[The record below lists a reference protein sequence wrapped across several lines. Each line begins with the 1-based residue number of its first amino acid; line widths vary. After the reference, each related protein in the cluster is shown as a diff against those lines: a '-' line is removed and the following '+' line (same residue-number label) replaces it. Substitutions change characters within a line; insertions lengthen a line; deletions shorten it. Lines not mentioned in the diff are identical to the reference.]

1 MIAAFFLAAAAHA
14 ATLPGLPIEFD
25 TDPEGRWVL
34 PASLPAGFAEA
45 GVQPGWPLTAVEGHK
60 LDDLEAIRRMVA
72 AGPARSVQ
80 LHFDTDA
87 GETVV
92 VVPRAPLVQVDD
104 LGLLPWPAD
113 FRAGETSWLDA
124 TDGFP
129 LLRDAS
135 GNAWRVDPATGAQ
148 TDVNA
153 PDDTQ
158 PGTIPAVWWSL
169 STRDWVLQRADGLQ
183 MADAAGAEAALAG
196 AWRIRGFQGAPG
208 DHLLV
213 PGPEG
218 LEVLSVTWPRDTP
231 ELPVC
236 VPDLPES
243 CLVSGRQVVATLG
256 ERAGG
261 PEEARR
267 QFGLACSGGVYRAC
281 LESVAMADDR
291 RAKEA
296 QACVAQDAN
305 SCHALGRH
313 RLDALP
319 DDTDPDVV
327 TMGILE
333 YACSVDASGS
343 LGERLR
349 RLEDVGDGCMMLSGA
364 FDTLGVQD
372 RALLTLD
379 QACVLG
385 RASACERATSRRAE
399 AFALKTVRECE
410 DPGLPLAS
418 SCVQLG
424 ILLQQREIKATTL
437 DDFSA
442 FLRACELGDEQGCVL
457 LGDYVDRWGITHPR
471 VVAAERTLQAACDD
485 GEQRACVGSAHLLV
499 RHEPRTDAYGQA
511 LTQFA
516 TACAAGLP
524 SACIA
529 GAEQRRIGQARKVE
543 APEPVGLWTSA
554 CDLDSAPGCAGL
566 GERLSRSKKTWDATY
581 MAWTKACD
589 TGEAGACTDL
599 GRFVTNKHDPAWPGE
614 QSSEAYLRQGCDN
627 GDAEGC
633 FWLADADLP
642 KKGDPPEPAYLL
654 LEQSC
659 EGGHGDACAELGRVH
674 MQRKTSFDDE
684 IAANHMEAACDAGHF
699 ESCKELGTMYLR
711 GKGVEKD
718 RTRAKELAQRYSVNA
733 RRRHLRLGGH
743 LGFPYVAGAEG
754 ELVLPIPVGPALS
767 VTGSYSYLPTLGGVM
782 SQLQGDSMPDVS
794 QDLWYA
800 DAGVRI
806 YPNNKARGLY
816 GMAGVHRIQAVGGAL
831 QAPITREGVS
841 ARLGM
846 YNENKAFYTRVEM
859 GIAQYGMV
867 DLADFDDDE
876 TGTFPLVQATLGV
889 SFGLAVF

>member
-1 MIAAFFLAAAAHA
+1 MIAALLLLGAAHA
-14 ATLPGLPIEFD
+14 AELPGLPIDFD
-25 TDPEGRWVL
+25 TDDAGQWVL
-34 PASLPAGFAEA
+34 PAELPAGFAEA

-72 AGPARSVQ
+72 AGPARPVQ
-80 LHFDTDA
+80 LHFDTEE

-92 VVPRAPLVQVDD
+92 VVPRAPLVRVED
-104 LGLLPWPAD
+104 LGLLAWPVG
-113 FRAGETSWLDA
+113 FKRGSVSWLDA
-124 TDGFP
+124 PDGFP

-135 GNAWRVDPATGAQ
+135 GNAWQLDPATGAQ

-153 PDDTQ
+153 PGETQ
-158 PGTIPAVWWSL
+158 PGEIPQVWWSL
-169 STRDWVLQRADGLQ
+169 SERDWVLQRADSLTET
-183 MADAAGAEAALAG
+183 DAAGARQALAG
-196 AWRIRGFQGAPG
+196 AWRIRGFQGSPG

-243 CLVSGRQVVATLG
+243 CLVSGRQVAASLTG
-256 ERAGG
+256 RAGG
-261 PEEARR
+261 AAEAER
-267 QFGLACSGGVYRAC
+267 QFGIACSGGVYRAC
-281 LESVAMADDR
+281 LESVALTDER
-291 RAKEA
+291 RRTEA
-296 QACVAQDAN
+296 EACVAHDAN
-305 SCHALGRH
+305 ACHALGRA
-313 RLDALP
+313 RIDAVSA
-319 DDTDPDVV
+319 DTDPDPV

-343 LGERLR
+343 LGQRLR
-349 RLEDVGDGCMMLSGA
+349 RLEDVGEGCMMLSSA
-364 FDTLGVQD
+364 FDTLRVPD

-385 RASACERATSRRAE
+385 RAAACEDATTRRAE
-399 AFALKTVRECE
+399 AFALKTVSECE
-410 DPGLPLAS
+410 DPNLPLAS
-418 SCVQLG
+418 ACVQLG
-424 ILLQQREIKATTL
+424 QLLQQREIAATSL

-471 VVAAERTLQAACDD
+471 VVRAEGTLQAACDE

-516 TACAAGLP
+516 TACTGGLP

-543 APEPVGLWTSA
+543 APEPVGMWTAA

-566 GERLSRSKKTWDATY
+566 GDRLSRSKKTWDETY
-581 MAWTKACD
+581 TAWTKACD

-599 GRFVTNKHDPAWPGE
+599 GRFVSNKHDPAWPGE
-614 QSSEAYLRQGCDN
+614 QPSDTYLRQGCDN

-633 FWLADADLP
+633 YWLAEADLP
-642 KKGDPPEPAYLL
+642 KRGDPPEPAYLL

-659 EGGHGDACAELGRVH
+659 EGGHGDACAELGSVH
-674 MQRKTSFDDE
+674 VQRKTSFDDE
-684 IAANHMEAACDAGHF
+684 IAAGHMEAACDAGHF

-733 RRRHLRLGGH
+733 RRRHLRLGAH
-743 LGFPYVAGAEG
+743 FGFPYVAGAEG

-767 VTGSYSYLPTLGGVM
+767 LTGSYSYLPTLGGVM
-782 SQLQGDSMPDVS
+782 SQLQGDSLPDVA

-806 YPNNKARGLY
+806 YPNNKGRGIY
-816 GMAGVHRIQAVGGAL
+816 GMAGVHRIQAINGDL
-831 QAPITREGVS
+831 KQPITREGVS

-867 DLADFDDDE
+867 DLEDFDDDE

-889 SFGLAVF
+889 SIGLAVF